1 MYAVFDNARDLRS
14 DRERSVPTRSQ
25 SDHSNDVSFALGHIS
40 EDNVA
45 ADFLHQLI
53 EQAYAAAQASP
64 AAVSRLE
71 LQLRKVHG
79 GRRYAG
85 ESLPDADSAVPD
97 RHQRVATAP
106 GGGTSTPAS

>member
-1 MYAVFDNARDLRS
+1 V
-14 DRERSVPTRSQ
+14 V
-25 SDHSNDVSFALGHIS
+25 
-40 EDNVA
+40 

-85 ESLPDADSAVPD
+85 ESMPDADFAAPD
-97 RHQRVATAP
+97 RRQRVAAAP
-106 GGGTSTPAS
+106 DGALTPG